1 MPKNFAPKNLDVM
14 GVLWRGYRML
24 FVGLT
29 GSIATGKSS
38 VAKIFSELGFSVIDA
53 DYLAHK
59 AYEKGQKAYDKIVKE
74 FGSDILDNHMNIDR
88 KKLGKIVLQNK
99 EQLSKLESIVHPEI
113 EKIRNSELKKI
124 ERVDKNAIVIYDI
137 PLLFEKNLKKMFDVT
152 IVVYTDKKTQI
163 ERLMKR
169 DGLSKKEAEKR
180 IDLQIPV
187 EQKIKM
193 ADFAIDN
200 SKDIDYTKKQV
211 EKLAFKL
218 RQMADE
224 RG

>member
-1 MPKNFAPKNLDVM
+1 MPKNFAPRNLDVM

-180 IDLQIPV
+180 INLQIPV

>member
-1 MPKNFAPKNLDVM
+1 MPKNFAPRNLDVM

-124 ERVDKNAIVIYDI
+124 ERVDKNCGIY
-137 PLLFEKNLKKMFDVT
+137 
-152 IVVYTDKKTQI
+152 
-163 ERLMKR
+163 
-169 DGLSKKEAEKR
+169 G
-180 IDLQIPV
+180 
-187 EQKIKM
+187 
-193 ADFAIDN
+193 
-200 SKDIDYTKKQV
+200 
-211 EKLAFKL
+211 
-218 RQMADE
+218 
-224 RG
+224 

>member
-1 MPKNFAPKNLDVM
+1 MPKNFAPRNLDVM

-169 DGLSKKEAEKR
+169 DGLSKKEAERR
-180 IDLQIPV
+180 INLQIPV

-193 ADFAIDN
+193 ADFSIDN